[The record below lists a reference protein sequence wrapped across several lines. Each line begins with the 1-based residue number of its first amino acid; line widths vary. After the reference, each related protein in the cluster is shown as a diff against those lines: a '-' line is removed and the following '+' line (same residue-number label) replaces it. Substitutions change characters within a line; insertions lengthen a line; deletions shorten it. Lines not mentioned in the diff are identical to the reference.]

1 MGFKVLYLK
10 FCRDDI
16 PVSGKHL
23 SFAIQY
29 VKFLHTKVSASTHLN
44 HSLEQSCIKNY
55 AKGAG
60 RFNLFT
66 GGKLTQP
73 QGLRKFVEGS
83 KLRSNLQHSSSSKVL
98 QFLSF

>member
-1 MGFKVLYLK
+1 M
-10 FCRDDI
+10 
-16 PVSGKHL
+16 SGKHL

-29 VKFLHTKVSASTHLN
+29 VKFSHTKVSASTHLN

-55 AKGAG
+55 ARVLVVSIYSQEGI
-60 RFNLFT
+60 
-66 GGKLTQP
+66 TQP

-83 KLRSNLQHSSSSKVL
+83 KLKSNLRHSSPSKVL